1 MTITAIESIR
11 RRRNLVSL
19 LRRGRHENSRVLLEE
34 EATSATQQQPTLQKK
49 ETPAVTEH
57 LTRVYNEV
65 LTIAPIDISLVYEK
79 DLEVEHMNADK
90 SKRDAGGV
98 IRTSVFRV
106 MGECTCY
113 SRERISSRMHTS

>member
-11 RRRNLVSL
+11 RGRNLASL

-34 EATSATQQQPTLQKK
+34 EATSATRQMLQQPTLPQK
-49 ETPAVTEH
+49 EEPAVIEH

-65 LTIAPIDISLVYEK
+65 LTIAPIAISLVYET
-79 DLEVEHMNADK
+79 DLEVEHINADK

-106 MGECTCY
+106 MGECTP
-113 SRERISSRMHTS
+113 